1 MKILNFFLPIPIL
14 CILTGDSGYPQRPWL
29 MTPYLNPLQN
39 SAEESFNKI
48 HTSARVVI
56 ENTFGRL
63 KNRWRCV
70 HRDRTLH
77 YQPEKC
83 AQIIIACCVLH
94 NIAMKYNVPEPDKSE
109 ITPVQPQG
117 RR

>member
-1 MKILNFFLPIPIL
+1 
-14 CILTGDSGYPQRPWL
+14 
-29 MTPYLNPLQN
+29 MTPYASPARNTN
-39 SAEESFNKI
+39 EETYNAL

-70 HRDRTLH
+70 HRDRALH

-94 NIAMKYNVPEPDKSE
+94 NIAMKYTVPEPE
-109 ITPVQPQG
+109 ETVFVPEQPQG
-117 RR
+117 RTNYEPKCEFKMSPYFFGCSNHGFIF

>member
-1 MKILNFFLPIPIL
+1 
-14 CILTGDSGYPQRPWL
+14 
-29 MTPYLNPLQN
+29 MTPYLDTSQN
-39 SAEESFNKI
+39 SIEDTFNKA
-48 HTSARVVI
+48 HVSARVVI

-83 AQIIIACCVLH
+83 SRIILACCVLH
-94 NIAMKYNVPEPDKSE
+94 NIALKYNIPDPEDESNDGDH
-109 ITPVQPQG
+109 QG
-117 RR
+117 N